1 MMNIPLSKIPIMP
14 LREVVLFPK
23 GIIPLLVGRELTI
36 QAIGRAVSYHNRNI
50 FMVTQRNPVVLDI
63 RSRSELFEVGT
74 VAKILEVVEGPQP
87 DTLRVL
93 FEGLYRA
100 RFIPYGGCDLKHV
113 SRKVTSI
120 ADVYPF
126 EERSHPVSE
135 QRISEF
141 LSALN
146 AYIVKSEKPAPKVI
160 ERIIN
165 REITFSQASPGIMA
179 DTVMQYIRVD
189 YRKKQELFELADAV
203 ERMDAVYEL
212 LQDNC

>member
-1 MMNIPLSKIPIMP
+1 MIPLHGISV
-14 LREVVLFPK
+14 REV
-23 GIIPLLVGRELTI
+23 
-36 QAIGRAVSYHNRNI
+36 N
-50 FMVTQRNPVVLDI
+50 
-63 RSRSELFEVGT
+63 LFEIGT

-113 SRKVTSI
+113 SRKVTSL

-126 EERSHPVSE
+126 EERSHPVSK

-141 LSALN
+141 LAALN

-189 YRKKQELFELADAV
+189 YREKQELLELADAV